1 MQITKEDLR
10 RKESALKTLLETME
24 VPAMRMDT
32 SKFSNIRWL
41 NRNLRI
47 ENKNHPM
54 LETAMEAVVFLLRRR

>member
-1 MQITKEDLR
+1 MKITKEDVR

-32 SKFSNIRWL
+32 SKFANIRWL

-54 LETAMEAVVFLLRRR
+54 LETAMEAVVFLLRSR